1 MNGASPVSVPFFRAA
16 IDAHDEARVL
26 RCLRSGWLTTGP
38 ECQRLEEA
46 VRKATGAPYAVS
58 FSSATAA
65 LHAAL
70 AYRNLD
76 STDEVIVP
84 SYTFIASASAVIHAG
99 GRPVLCDVKD
109 DSLCIDVADVE
120 RRITPRTR
128 GIVAVDFAG
137 HPADLAALEDLC
149 TRHMWKAD
157 RLFLL
162 RDAAHSLG
170 ASEASVSVGGAGEDA
185 CFSFYANKNI
195 TTGEGGMLT
204 THNEHLADFARR
216 FRLHGMDVTAWNRY
230 GGIWKPYDVLE
241 IGYKYNLPD
250 LNAAL
255 GVGQVER
262 LSEITTA
269 RRTVARAYEAALRDL
284 PLVLPVMHEGH
295 AWHLYVIRTERRDAL
310 MTHLQTRGVGCAIHY
325 PPIHRMSVF
334 GLPDT
339 WFPIS
344 TRAYETVLSLPIY
357 PGLSSDEQT
366 YVVDSIREFFQ

>member
-1 MNGASPVSVPFFRAA
+1 MNVPYFRLSLFPS
-16 IDAHDEARVL
+16 DEARVL
-26 RCLRSGWLTTGP
+26 HCLRSGWLTTGP
-38 ECQRLEEA
+38 ECKRLEEV
-46 VRKATGAPYAVS
+46 VREATGAPHAVS

-99 GRPVLCDVKD
+99 GRPVLCDVKED
-109 DSLCIDVADVE
+109 TLCIDVADVE

-137 HPADLAALEDLC
+137 HPCDLVALQDLC
-149 TRHMWKAD
+149 TRHRWKSD

-170 ASEASVSVGGAGEDA
+170 ASEAGVPVGGAGEEA
-185 CFSFYANKNI
+185 CFSFYANKNV
-195 TTGEGGMLT
+195 TTGEGGMLVT
-204 THNEHLADFARR
+204 PSSHLADFARR
-216 FRLHGMDVTAWNRY
+216 FRLHGMDLTAWNRY
-230 GGIWKPYDVLE
+230 GGTWKPYDVVE

-255 GVGQVER
+255 GVGQIER
-262 LSEITTA
+262 LSEITAA
-269 RRTVARAYEAALRDL
+269 RRTVARAYEAGLRDL
-284 PLVLPVMHEGH
+284 PLVLPAAHEGH
-295 AWHLYVIRTERRDAL
+295 AWHLYVLRTERRDAL
-310 MTHLQTRGVGCAIHY
+310 MAHLQQRGVGTAIHY

-334 GLPDT
+334 GLPDA
-339 WFPIS
+339 WFPVS
-344 TRAYETVLSLPIY
+344 TRAYEKALSLPVY
-357 PGLSSDEQT
+357 QGLSVDEQN
-366 YVVDSIREFFQ
+366 YVIESIREFFA